1 MKKTGQKGLAIA
13 AIALGAMIYL
23 GPLAA
28 LSLDALGTMKTWA
41 RPADSCV
48 GPAATRCL
56 TGVPSYPAADLVV
69 IAPADAFV
77 RP

>member
-1 MKKTGQKGLAIA
+1 MKTPQKVLAIA

-28 LSLDALGTMKTWA
+28 LSFDALGTMKTWA
-41 RPADSCV
+41 RPGDNCT
-48 GPAATRCL
+48 GPAATPCL
-56 TGVPSYPAADLVV
+56 VGVPSYPAADLVV